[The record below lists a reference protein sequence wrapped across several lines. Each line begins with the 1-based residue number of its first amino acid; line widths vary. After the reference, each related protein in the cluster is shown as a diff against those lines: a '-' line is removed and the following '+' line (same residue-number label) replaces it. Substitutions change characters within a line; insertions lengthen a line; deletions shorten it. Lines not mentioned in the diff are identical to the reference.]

1 MEVDLQDNHAWT
13 QHKDTPPPTAYYEY
27 PFFAFLN

>member
-1 MEVDLQDNHAWT
+1 MEVALQDNHAWI
-13 QHKDTPPPTAYYEY
+13 QHKDPPAYYEY